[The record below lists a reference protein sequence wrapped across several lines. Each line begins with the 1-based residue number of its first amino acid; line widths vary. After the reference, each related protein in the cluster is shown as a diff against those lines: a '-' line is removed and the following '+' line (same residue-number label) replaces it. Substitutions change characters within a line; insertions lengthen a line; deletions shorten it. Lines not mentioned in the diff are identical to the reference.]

1 VTGETSSLDA
11 GTFDMSKHFSML
23 AGLREL
29 GVDITR
35 LNAGSFHCASMSQ
48 LPRCMSQLTQSGL
61 FGRMRPDAIKRQGSD
76 VIATFNGSV
85 SYDWTDDMGA
95 KNHRE
100 SRISGF
106 IPLLRFSVGEM
117 AECGGSAPEDQE
129 HAAIKLSLDKRDY
142 RLAIRVSDSIRSG
155 ETKRI
160 GIVLDAE
167 KSSQHVFQFVLRT
180 SDGTNLSSPK
190 FSLQMFKPR
199 YDRDRANHEEE

>member
-1 VTGETSSLDA
+1 
-11 GTFDMSKHFSML
+11 
-23 AGLREL
+23 
-29 GVDITR
+29 
-35 LNAGSFHCASMSQ
+35 
-48 LPRCMSQLTQSGL
+48 
-61 FGRMRPDAIKRQGSD
+61 
-76 VIATFNGSV
+76 
-85 SYDWTDDMGA
+85 MGA